1 MDPFLQKF
9 KNLSR
14 ELREAVSS
22 EEKIK
27 FLEEIEKKYNLK
39 LTKLVV
45 RVMIKDIAWPDL
57 ENFLGGNFNLSPE
70 KAKELKKDL
79 AGKIFNEVLGYL
91 GEDNR
96 LKVSAQGGSAA
107 DGKDLSE
114 GRGQDL
120 RLQVKD
126 LSFEQKTAATETQ
139 KQMEIDRN
147 IFQPEVETKQAEI
160 KKEKLDFKEIAQEA
174 KNILTT
180 ITPLTSPPS
189 SNLEKIIKEIKQKL
203 NLVFEDEISEHRFEN
218 IIRSYFREVRNEVQ
232 TEETLRRAKKIG
244 GLEFLLEKAALVI
257 RIIKEFKN
265 RIELGIRNKEL
276 GINNQ
281 GEKETMKPQK
291 IATTEAQKPV
301 LAEVSPFVKTS
312 ADKQPAVVKQ
322 IETNKNISQTNV
334 GTKIVGITP
343 LPAAKLA
350 ETKKPEAEKLKEP
363 ARADNEITKRFE
375 NGPIIPNFKKIEKPI
390 DIKKPATAE
399 AQKIPEPQKSLEI
412 QRLQERPKENKRI
425 LIQIKQPI
433 SGEKLVEDINQGV
446 RRAIG
451 PVEEL
456 AEITPLDLQ
465 RWGGGENTTQIIL
478 DKINLLQEI
487 SLLKR
492 AEGIH
497 AWQRSSLLKL
507 YLEIGR
513 EALEKRKSIQQLI
526 REKENNHQPFLRI
539 EDFEAINELN
549 QKLRF

>member
-1 MDPFLQKF
+1 MDNYLQQF
-9 KNLSR
+9 KNLPR
-14 ELREAVSS
+14 ELQGAVSS

-45 RVMIKDIAWPDL
+45 RVMIKNIVWPDL

-96 LKVSAQGGSAA
+96 LKVSAQGGSPPEADEPRVHAA
-107 DGKDLSE
+107 GGK
-114 GRGQDL
+114 DL
-120 RLQVKD
+120 RLQIQD
-126 LSFEQKTAATETQ
+126 LSFKQKTVTTETQ

-147 IFQPEVETKQAEI
+147 IPPTVVKPSFVPPSGTTAGEV
-160 KKEKLDFKEIAQEA
+160 DFKEIAQEA

-180 ITPLTSPPS
+180 ITPLASPQS

-203 NLVFEDEISEHRFEN
+203 NLVFEDEILEHRFEN

-265 RIELGIRNKEL
+265 KSELGIRNKEL
-276 GINNQ
+276 GIDNQ
-281 GEKETMKPQK
+281 GEKETIKPQK
-291 IATTEAQKPV
+291 IATTEAQKYLEIDRNLSRQGGMKLVETEKLEEKPKV
-301 LAEVSPFVKTS
+301 DVSTESADLAEKVDEDIK
-312 ADKQPAVVKQ
+312 
-322 IETNKNISQTNV
+322 
-334 GTKIVGITP
+334 
-343 LPAAKLA
+343 
-350 ETKKPEAEKLKEP
+350 
-363 ARADNEITKRFE
+363 KRFE
-375 NGPIIPNFKKIEKPI
+375 SGPILPNFKKISEPLKVDKPQPQKI
-390 DIKKPATAE
+390 ITTGAQNKIE
-399 AQKIPEPQKSLEI
+399 AQKQIEP
-412 QRLQERPKENKRI
+412 KRI

-492 AEGIH
+492 AEGIR
-497 AWQRSSLLKL
+497 AWQRSSLAKL

>member
-1 MDPFLQKF
+1 MDNYLQKF

-79 AGKIFNEVLGYL
+79 AGKIFNEVLAYL
-91 GEDNR
+91 EKPSYENIPPRRDPALAVAKSYESTKIERPTTAEIQRN
-96 LKVSAQGGSAA
+96 LEAQKISEIQRPQGS
-107 DGKDLSE
+107 
-114 GRGQDL
+114 
-120 RLQVKD
+120 
-126 LSFEQKTAATETQ
+126 ETQ
-139 KQMEIDRN
+139 GLQGKHGEG
-147 IFQPEVETKQAEI
+147 E
-160 KKEKLDFKEIAQEA
+160 KELDFKEIAQEA

-497 AWQRSSLLKL
+497 AWQRSSLHKL